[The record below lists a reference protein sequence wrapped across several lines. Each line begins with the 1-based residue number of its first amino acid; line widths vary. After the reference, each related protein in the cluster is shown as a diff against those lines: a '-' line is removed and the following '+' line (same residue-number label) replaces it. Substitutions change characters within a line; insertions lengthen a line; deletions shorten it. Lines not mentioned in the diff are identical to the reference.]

1 MEKVMTAV
9 DAVNRVKRGSTVMI
23 GGFLGVGA
31 PQQLL
36 AVLAKQMINELT
48 IICCAA
54 DYPHNGVGRLISAGL
69 VKRAILSH
77 SGTNPEIEARAA
89 AGEIEVEFI
98 PQGTLAERIR
108 AAGMGLGGILVTAG
122 LGTAIEKG
130 KRTIEVDGNSFLLE
144 KPLKADVA
152 LIKAARGDHAGNLV
166 YHGAARN
173 FNPLMATA
181 ADLVIAEVAELVPVG
196 EINPDQVMTPAIF
209 VDIIVQTTGIEG
221 GIK

>member
-1 MEKVMTAV
+1 MDKVITAV
-9 DAVNRVKRGSTVMI
+9 DAVKRVKRGATVMI
-23 GGFLGVGA
+23 GGFLSVGA

-36 AVLAKQMINELT
+36 AALAKQMTGELT

-54 DYPHNGVGRLISAGL
+54 DYPQDGVGRLISAGL

-77 SGTNPEIEARAA
+77 SGTNPEMEERSA

-98 PQGTLAERIR
+98 PQGTLIERIR
-108 AAGMGLGGILVTAG
+108 AAGLGLGGILISTG

-166 YHGAARN
+166 YHGTARN

-181 ADLVIAEVAELVPVG
+181 ADLVIAEVEELVPVG
-196 EINPDQVMTPAIF
+196 EVNPDQVMTPAIF
-209 VDIIVQTTGIEG
+209 VDIVVQTERRNDG
-221 GIK
+221 